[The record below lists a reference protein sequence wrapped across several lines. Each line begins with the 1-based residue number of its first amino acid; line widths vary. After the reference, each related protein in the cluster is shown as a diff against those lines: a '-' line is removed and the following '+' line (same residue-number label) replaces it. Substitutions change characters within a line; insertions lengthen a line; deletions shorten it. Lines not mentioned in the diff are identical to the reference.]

1 MCVLCVQVSLLL
13 GLLVSTTKSVDRI
26 EKVLGKVLCP
36 LLDHF
41 CYLQKTQG
49 NQKKV

>member
-1 MCVLCVQVSLLL
+1 MCCVQVSLLL

-26 EKVLGKVLCP
+26 ENVLEKVLCL